1 MSGQQ
6 QMADRIVVVGGGLTG
21 LVAAH
26 ELQSR
31 GLTVV
36 VLEAADR
43 IGGRIGTEQFPDG
56 ATAER
61 CMEEFWDTS
70 PAHGLLQRLGIP
82 VIDQPACSSMII
94 DDGLHPYRA
103 RGGTAQFFDELF
115 DACDRSAFNRWNK
128 TATGVLAELAVATSM
143 GTLSDRLMSLTRASF
158 AAYVHDLGLSCR
170 VRAWIRIVVESE
182 SAIEWD
188 RIAALDGIEEMRPFL
203 IADSGESARNSRVSG
218 GNERLIERLASTLGS
233 DAVRL
238 NARVRRVV
246 DHGGANGVSVVY
258 EDECGD
264 CHIEHG
270 DHVLLT
276 PPLWA
281 LREIDLE
288 PVLDRL
294 SRAAIE
300 SSAAGSYVKVILRL
314 RPDMVDIEQFDG
326 EYPFTLLTDGPA
338 GCVYLKDGRAIGRDH
353 VLTMLIHGRW
363 ARLLN
368 GRSRDAI
375 LACGVRSLEGV
386 VATAAPCRAPR
397 PIMRGVSAAVTDA
410 KVFDYPNAVAYWPN
424 ALGRSRFDQLSAALR
439 APHGRV
445 LIGGDSTDSSHS
457 DGAVAAGQRM
467 AAAITATVGSLQEAC
482 P

>member
-1 MSGQQ
+1 MSGQR
-6 QMADRIVVVGGGLTG
+6 QMTDRIVVVGGGLTG
-21 LVAAH
+21 LVAAQ

-36 VLEAADR
+36 VLEGGDR
-43 IGGRIGTEQFPDG
+43 VGGRIGTEQFPDG

-70 PAHGLLQRLGIP
+70 PAHALLQRLGIP

-103 RGGTAQFFDELF
+103 CGGTAQYFDELF
-115 DACDRSAFNRWNK
+115 DACDRSAFSRWNR
-128 TATGVLAELAVATSM
+128 TAAGVLAEMALAASVGKLT
-143 GTLSDRLMSLTRASF
+143 DRLTELTRPSF
-158 AAYVHDLGLSCR
+158 AAYIHDLGLPSR

-182 SAIEWD
+182 AAVEWD

-203 IADSGESARNSRVSG
+203 IADNGDSAHSSCVNE
-218 GNERLIERLASTLGS
+218 GNERLVEELASMLGD
-233 DAVRL
+233 DAIRL
-238 NARVRRVV
+238 NSRVRRVV
-246 DHGGANGVSVVY
+246 DHRGADGVSVIY
-258 EDECGD
+258 EDEIGD

-281 LREIDLE
+281 LQQIDLE
-288 PVLDRL
+288 PVLDGL

-300 SSAAGSYVKVILRL
+300 SLAAGSYVKVILRL
-314 RPDMVDIEQFDG
+314 RPDMVDIQQCDG

-338 GCVYLKDGRAIGRDH
+338 GCVYLRDGRATGRDH
-353 VLTMLIHGRW
+353 VLTMLIHGHW

-375 LACGVRSLEGV
+375 LKCGVRSLEGV
-386 VATAAPCRAPR
+386 VATAAPGWTPR

-424 ALGRSRFDQLSAALR
+424 ALGRSRFDHLSAALR

-467 AAAITATVGSLQEAC
+467 AAVIASAVGSLQETCA
-482 P
+482 